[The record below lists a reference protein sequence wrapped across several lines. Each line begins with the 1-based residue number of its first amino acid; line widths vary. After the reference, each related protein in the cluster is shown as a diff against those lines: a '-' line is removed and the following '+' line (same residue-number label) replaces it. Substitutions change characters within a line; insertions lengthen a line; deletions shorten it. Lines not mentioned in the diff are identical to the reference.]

1 METLKGK
8 VFLIVDAGSEVGQ
21 MVAKTFAKYSA
32 NLSLCGSVDDS
43 FVLNG
48 LASECSARGS
58 TRVITVEMK
67 DANNSREIEGAV
79 KRTLDEF
86 GYLHGL
92 VYLVDQVLT
101 KTFHETTLD
110 DLNRLHTSHVESPLL
125 WVQTSLPHL
134 KATKGN
140 VVLLS
145 SGQSQN
151 SAVGVFPYALTKAA
165 EDHLVRTMALDLA
178 AYGIRVNSI
187 CPTYPNNESDGCNKQ
202 RQNIISSLS
211 EYIAYLSTDM
221 ATCITG
227 QCVAVGNGFTVE
239 NPTNVS

>member
-21 MVAKTFAKYSA
+21 MVAKTFARYSV

-43 FVLNG
+43 VVLNG
-48 LASECSARGS
+48 LASECSAKGS
-58 TRVITVEMK
+58 TQVLVVEMA
-67 DANNSREIEGAV
+67 DANNSAQIESAV
-79 KRTLDEF
+79 KRTLAKY
-86 GYLHGL
+86 GHLHGL
-92 VYLVDQVLT
+92 VYLVDEVLT
-101 KTFHETTLD
+101 KNFQDTTLD
-110 DLNRLHTSHVESPLL
+110 DLNKLHISHVESPLL
-125 WVQTSLPHL
+125 WVQSSLPHL
-134 KATKGN
+134 KTSKGN

-151 SAVGVFPYALTKAA
+151 PAVGVFPYSLTKAA

-187 CPTYPNNESDGCNKQ
+187 CPTYPKKESDGFHKD

-211 EYIAYLSTDM
+211 EYVAYLSTDI
-221 ATCITG
+221 ANFITG
-227 QCVAVGNGFTVE
+227 QCIAVGNGFTVE